1 MTNSDNF
8 SSLFTEAEPVWHLE
22 KLYSDLEKV
31 NHKPLKPFEKACLRG
46 LLCRYRPGQLA
57 FKFSWTSGAFR
68 VELNK
73 GLYRYIEELTDRPS
87 NTLKWEIVGD
97 WLAEKGYKKL
107 ETRRDYNSDNNPNN
121 QKSNNQDWGE
131 APEINSLLG
140 RETEIQE
147 LKNCISGDR
156 CREICLWG
164 MGGIGKT
171 ALAVKLAEQIQGDF
185 DYLIWRSVKYIP
197 PINQLLT
204 DLCRFL
210 PSVSLNSAIKVDELS
225 QFIEILKQQ
234 RCLVIIDDFETTLQD
249 GELVGIYRQGYEGYG
264 NFLERVGSER
274 HQSCVMVISRE
285 QPQQISLLQGDTLP
299 VRSYKLRGLKKQ
311 GAIEL
316 LKTRGF
322 TGSEGG
328 MEQLIQQYRG
338 NPFALKIVAT
348 TINELFDRNVSEF
361 LKQTALVLG
370 DILQTLLYEQFER
383 LSNLEKDVIYWL
395 AIKRRPT
402 SLAELGVDMNAGS
415 ELLGALESLRWRSL
429 IEKISEEEEVLFLL
443 EPVLTKY
450 VNKKF
455 VEQVIQ
461 ELGAIAKTQNISKLG
476 LLRSHSL
483 VEDSAPD
490 VVRAVQ
496 IRMTLKPI
504 KDFLVQTSLNIE
516 LNEILSKSSMQ
527 GRFWE
532 SNMTLLGVWI

>member
-8 SSLFTEAEPVWHLE
+8 SSLFTEAEPVWDLE
-22 KLYSDLEKV
+22 KLYSDLEKI

-57 FKFSWTSGAFR
+57 FKFSWTSGALR

-73 GLYRYIEELTDRPS
+73 GLYRYIEELTGHAS

-107 ETRRDYNSDNNPNN
+107 ESRRDYNSDTINLNT
-121 QKSNNQDWGE
+121 NQDWGE
-131 APEINSLLG
+131 APEIYALLG
-140 RETEIQE
+140 RETEIQD
-147 LKNCISGDR
+147 LKNCIAGDR

-185 DYLIWRSVKYIP
+185 DYLIWRSLKYIP
-197 PINQLLT
+197 PISQLLA

-210 PSVSLNSAIKVDELS
+210 PSATPLDSLDSIKDELS
-225 QFIEILKQQ
+225 QFIEVLKQH
-234 RCLVIIDDFETTLQD
+234 RCLVIIDDFENTLQD
-249 GELVGIYRQGYEGYG
+249 GELVGSYRQGYEGYG
-264 NFLERVGSER
+264 NFLERIGKER
-274 HQSCVMVISRE
+274 HQSCVIVISRE
-285 QPQQISLLQGDTLP
+285 QPKQISVLQGDTLP

-311 GAIEL
+311 GAIAL

-338 NPFALKIVAT
+338 NPSALKIIAT
-348 TINELFDRNVSEF
+348 TINELFNRNVTEF

-370 DILQTLLYEQFER
+370 DVLQALLYEQFER

-395 AIKRRPT
+395 ALKRRPT
-402 SLAELGVDMNAGS
+402 SLAELRVDMNAGS
-415 ELLGALESLRWRSL
+415 EVLGALESLRWRSL

-455 VEQVIQ
+455 VEQFTQ
-461 ELGAIAKTQNISKLG
+461 ELEAIAKDQNLSKSQLI
-476 LLRSHSL
+476 RTHSL

-504 KDFLVQTSLNIE
+504 KDFLVQTSLNID
-516 LNEILSKSSMQ
+516 LNEILSGASMQ

-532 SNMTLLGVWI
+532 SNMTLLGLWI